1 MESEVYEAELELDQE
16 GETKIRVKQC
26 TVICIINHHVLKG
39 MNNLNAKCALHYIVS
54 RIGGKLKSKSGNEHI
69 THNTNLLIQGNSN

>member
-39 MNNLNAKCALHYIVS
+39 MNNLTAKCALHYIVS
-54 RIGGKLKSKSGNEHI
+54 HIGGKLKSLGM
-69 THNTNLLIQGNSN
+69 NTSHTTQTY